1 MSIATIYGKTQDTYL
16 DLIPTFPLRPIRSE
30 AELDEAIATIDAL
43 VDKATLEVAE
53 ADYLA
58 Y

>member
-43 VDKATLEVAE
+43 VDKATLEVA
-53 ADYLA
+53 
-58 Y
+58 